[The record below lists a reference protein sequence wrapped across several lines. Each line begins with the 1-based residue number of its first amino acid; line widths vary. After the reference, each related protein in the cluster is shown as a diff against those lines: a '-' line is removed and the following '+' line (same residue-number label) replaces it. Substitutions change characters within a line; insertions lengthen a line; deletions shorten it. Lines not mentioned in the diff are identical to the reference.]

1 MEPIIP
7 PGSPQPSNNED
18 IYPALK
24 VVTHNDNKYSHGFF
38 FNSSHAEL
46 IMKRSVIKAFI
57 LVCIEAGIEECSQ
70 VIDLFSRCNFVFM
83 YRAEQA

>member
-1 MEPIIP
+1 
-7 PGSPQPSNNED
+7 
-18 IYPALK
+18 
-24 VVTHNDNKYSHGFF
+24 
-38 FNSSHAEL
+38 
-46 IMKRSVIKAFI
+46 MKRSVIKAFI